1 MLDMK
6 KIKGDN
12 SNVNSAVKY
21 TETILAILNPVMT
34 STLLFNNS
42 NSDEL
47 FVLDVDEKIV
57 DEKYP
62 RSPNNVQK

>member
-1 MLDMK
+1 MLDTK

-21 TETILAILNPVMT
+21 TDRILAILNPVMT

-62 RSPNNVQK
+62 RSPNTVQK